1 MTKKISKPTRKKK
14 DDMAAALALLQTL
27 MKRAGLTEEAF
38 LSEPELL
45 DLSFEVPEL
54 DIDDALFSTMPDW
67 KPPTASK
74 APLPVSGKRPISI
87 RIDGRVLLAFREQA
101 EKTGTPYQTLI
112 NRALQDAADTFT

>member
-1 MTKKISKPTRKKK
+1 MTKKISKSTRKKK
-14 DDMAAALALLQTL
+14 DDLAAALALLQTI
-27 MKRAGLTEEAF
+27 MKGAGLTEEAL

-67 KPPTASK
+67 KPPTVSK
-74 APLPVSGKRPISI
+74 VPLPVSGKRPISI

-101 EKTGTPYQTLI
+101 EKTGTP
-112 NRALQDAADTFT
+112 